1 MTLAESSFPKA
12 FRVRFRDLRRF
23 DPASFYGISWHWSKD
38 VMFPIGSALKLRKEK
53 VDRAKYEFSQL
64 QPITIHFDGTIDKR
78 NVEGRGYSMDLFF
91 ARPGDIVVAKIDLK
105 NGAVGIVP
113 DWENVVVT
121 NHFAVYEPDRSKIIP
136 EYFLLVIQ
144 ANFFKS
150 YLWRNKVGAEGRK
163 EVKLEFFESIK
174 IPMPPLDEQKR
185 IVAAWQQAQDYRNK
199 SDKNIEKL
207 EEQIAINVLKEIGVA
222 ITPLKKRPKA
232 FIIHWGNLSHW
243 GVEFNRWEWNLD
255 NLLLS
260 HKSPTQLLSAVADVN
275 PTIVKTI
282 DGKDKVTFVPMS
294 AVSDEH
300 GTIETPKEIEY
311 SRVSNG
317 YTCFQNGD
325 VIWAKITPCMENGKS
340 AVAKNLLNGFGFG
353 STEFHVIRSKDKS
366 KLLPEFI
373 WILLRLPH
381 VRQAATRYFIG
392 SAGQQRVP
400 AYFLENL
407 RIPVPPLDVQK
418 KVIRL
423 VEGGR
428 SKIRQEMEIAAR
440 VKEKSEREIEMMI
453 LGIGHDEL
461 QKDNK

>member
-1 MTLAESSFPKA
+1 MTVAEFSFPKA

-23 DPASFYGISWHWSKD
+23 DPASFHGISWHWSKD

-53 VDRAKYEFSQL
+53 VDRAEYEFSQL

-78 NVEGRGYSMDLFF
+78 KVEGRGYSMDLFF

-174 IPMPPLDEQKR
+174 IPMPSLDEQRR
-185 IVAAWQQAQDYRNK
+185 IVAAWQQAQDYKHRAV
-199 SDKNIEKL
+199 SNIEKL
-207 EEQIAINVLKEIGVA
+207 EEEIVVNALKSIG
-222 ITPLKKRPKA
+222 ITLKPLNKRPKA
-232 FIIHWGNLSHW
+232 FANRWINLFRW
-243 GVEFNRWEWNLD
+243 GVEFNQWEWNLD
-255 NLLLS
+255 NLLMCQ
-260 HKSPTQLLSAVADVN
+260 KFPTQPLSVVADVN
-275 PTIVKTI
+275 PSIVRTI
-282 DGKDKVTFVPMS
+282 GAKDKVTFVPMA

-300 GTIETPKEIEY
+300 GTIETPQERFY
-311 SRVSNG
+311 SEVRNG
-317 YTCFQNGD
+317 YTCFNNDD

-340 AVAKNLLNGFGFG
+340 AVAKKLINGYGFG
-353 STEFHVIRSKDKS
+353 STEFHVIRSKDPQV
-366 KLLPEFI
+366 LMPEYI
-373 WILLRLPH
+373 WILLRLSH
-381 VRQAATRYFIG
+381 IRQAATRYFIG

-400 AYFLENL
+400 ADFLENL
-407 RIPVPPLDVQK
+407 RIPVPPLEKQK
-418 KVIRL
+418 EIVRR
-423 VEGGR
+423 VEEGR
-428 SKIRQEMEIAAR
+428 NKIRQEQEAAAKVAEEAQR
-440 VKEKSEREIEMMI
+440 EVERMI
-453 LGIGHDEL
+453 LGL
-461 QKDNK
+461 SKA